1 MKLKFVLSFLFFVIF
16 LTASNA
22 QYRFKTI
29 DYATTV
35 KNNNKW
41 QKWSKSQKSEMIVEL
56 QTNKNRL
63 VVYSEI
69 IQLFNI
75 VDYGEEKEDKNK
87 NTVSFL
93 CIDNQGVECTLTI
106 VTLKDSTKINQLFI
120 TYEDMIIM
128 YNMKLIKNK

>member
-29 DYATTV
+29 NYATTV
-35 KNNNKW
+35 KSNNKW

-93 CIDNQGVECTLTI
+93 CVDNQGIECTLTI
-106 VTLKDSTKINQLFI
+106 VTLKDSSNINQLFI

>member
-29 DYATTV
+29 NYATTV
-35 KNNNKW
+35 KSNNKW

-93 CIDNQGVECTLTI
+93 CVDNQGIECTLTI
-106 VTLKDSTKINQLFI
+106 VTLKDSSNINQLFI

-128 YNMKLIKNK
+128 YNMKLIKN